1 MKNGIILARLQPIHN
16 AHLDLI
22 KMACNENDK
31 VLVVIGSANKVNKR
45 NPIPVDLR
53 LKLVQDAV
61 NSELS
66 EYKNRIS
73 FALLDDLTSEEDNS
87 LEWGFYLYANIIS
100 IINNSSFRMY
110 YSDGFESITSWFTG
124 YILRNHISL
133 TLIARNTCR
142 SGLAA
147 TDIRNN
153 ILNYKSKES
162 MEYLKES
169 VPENVLE
176 NVSVLSALIASNN
189 NN

>member
-1 MKNGIILARLQPIHN
+1 
-16 AHLDLI
+16 
-22 KMACNENDK
+22 
-31 VLVVIGSANKVNKR
+31 
-45 NPIPVDLR
+45 
-53 LKLVQDAV
+53 
-61 NSELS
+61 
-66 EYKNRIS
+66 
-73 FALLDDLTSEEDNS
+73 
-87 LEWGFYLYANIIS
+87 
-100 IINNSSFRMY
+100 MY